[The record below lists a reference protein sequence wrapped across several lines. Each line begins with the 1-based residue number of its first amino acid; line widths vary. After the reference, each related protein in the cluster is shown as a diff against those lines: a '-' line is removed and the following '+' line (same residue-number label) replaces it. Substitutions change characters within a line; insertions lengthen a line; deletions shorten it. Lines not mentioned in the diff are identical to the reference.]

1 MQASTPSA
9 FTFASPAGEK
19 ERISRIQQAVRAI
32 PDFPKEGILF
42 RDITTVLRDPRLF
55 QETISLFADA
65 LAGLKV
71 DYIVGIESR
80 GFILGAP
87 LATQLNAGFV
97 PVRKRNKLPGLV
109 ERHEYDLEYGSDC
122 VEIHIDAIEPGARV
136 VIVDDL
142 LATGGTA
149 SAAAKLVG
157 KLNAQLVA
165 LMFLIELSE
174 LNGREKL
181 PSDVP
186 IKAFIDFGG

>member
-1 MQASTPSA
+1 MQVSTV
-9 FTFASPAGEK
+9 EK
-19 ERISRIQQAVRAI
+19 DRISRIQQAVRAV
-32 PDFPKEGILF
+32 PNFPKEGILF
-42 RDITTVLRDPRLF
+42 RDITTVLRDPGLF

-65 LAGLKV
+65 LAGTKV

-87 LATQLNAGFV
+87 LATHLNAGFV

-149 SAAAKLVG
+149 AAAVKLLE
-157 KLNAQLVA
+157 KLNAELVS
-165 LMFLIELSE
+165 LMFLIELSA
-174 LNGREKL
+174 LNGRAKL
-181 PSDVP
+181 PNDVP
-186 IKAFIDFGG
+186 IKAFIDFAD